1 MGPASEC
8 DFISRATEFALGY
21 AATVEN
27 EIVDRLQTHA
37 ETPSVN
43 ALRMLTMLRAIL
55 AIGSFSVL
63 EAVLQQSKGWE
74 NPFGELDKRLR
85 TNGLDALADRFAE
98 HRNAINVLKHGRGR
112 SYEALVKR
120 GPALE

>member
-1 MGPASEC
+1 MGAASEY
-8 DFISRATEFALGY
+8 DLISRAAEFALGH

-27 EIVDRLQTHA
+27 EIVEWLQTHA
-37 ETPSVN
+37 DTPSVN

-74 NPFGELDKRLR
+74 NPYGELDTRLR
-85 TNGLDALADRFAE
+85 TNGLGALADRFADYATPPKAE
-98 HRNAINVLKHGRGR
+98 WLK
-112 SYEALVKR
+112 
-120 GPALE
+120 